1 MYSSMRVVL
10 SRMIVPAALLSA
22 ATIIQARAVT
32 TQFDLPDQ
40 PLAESL
46 RAVASQTDSNILFDR
61 SVVGSVSVRPLNGQL
76 SRDEALERLLAGTG
90 LTFRKSDDKTVL
102 ITPIRTA
109 MASSSS
115 KEESAA
121 AEVRPATTSET
132 AATTPGGVE
141 PAPGG
146 LAEIVVTAQK
156 RSQNIQNV
164 PIAITAMTDKALQAN
179 GIQNAFDLNE
189 VVPALNITR
198 NVSSPLIYTRGVGVI
213 SATPGN
219 ENTTAIYVDGVYYM
233 APVSS
238 IFSFSDIERIEALK
252 GPQGTLFGRN
262 AVGGLISVITR
273 DPRHETAGNVSVDYG
288 NFDTVSTKGYLTTGL
303 SDNVAAD
310 IAFYTSQQGS
320 GWGHNLVTGNDVYR
334 RDESSLRSKLLYT
347 PSDVWKITLAA
358 DYSFANDDIGVAKQP
373 IRGTFV
379 PGTPGGYGAPQSI
392 WDVAEGV
399 DPYARIRN
407 FGGSVRVEHSLN
419 WADFVSISAYRK
431 SAIDSFFDQ
440 VAGQK
445 VETILR
451 LDPDGAWWATQELQL
466 QAPSSNKIQWIV
478 GLYYLNADAY
488 YDPLMQGATAT
499 GPFTSVFSRESTES
513 VAGYA
518 QASIP
523 IFETTNLTVGAR
535 ETRDERGARGFVR
548 VPSGAILNNA
558 DLSHSWES
566 PTWRIALDQ
575 RLAQDITGYVS
586 YSRGFKSG
594 VYNATALTPT
604 LKPVNPETLDA
615 FEGGI
620 KSELFDERVRLNAA
634 AFYYNY
640 KNQQLQLSL
649 GQGVL
654 QFLNAADSH
663 MYGGE
668 LEGEARVTER
678 FHVQAGVSYLH
689 AKYSRFP
696 DAPCTTPLPNGGNLL
711 FPCDAAGKDMIRA
724 PHYTANVSADYTVL
738 VGGGSLA
745 ASANYYY
752 NDGYFGD
759 SGNTVGQPGYGLLNV
774 QLAYGDPSG
783 HWDAKL
789 WGRNLANKAYYT
801 FIAAGGPIGDTG
813 TPGPPRTYGL
823 SVGYNW

>member
-10 SRMIVPAALLSA
+10 SRMIVPAAFLSA

-61 SVVGSVSVRPLNGQL
+61 SVVGSVSVKPLNGQL

-90 LTFRKSDDKTVL
+90 LTFRKSDDNTVL
-102 ITPIRTA
+102 IMPIRTA
-109 MASSSS
+109 MATGSS
-115 KEESAA
+115 KERSTE
-121 AEVRPATTSET
+121 AEIRPATTAET
-132 AATTPGGVE
+132 PAATPRAAE
-141 PAPGG
+141 PSPGG

-156 RSQNIQNV
+156 RSENIQSV
-164 PIAITAMTDKALQAN
+164 PIAITAITDKALQAH

-238 IFSFSDIERIEALK
+238 IFSFSNIERIEALK

-320 GWGHNLVTGNDVYR
+320 GWGHNLVTGNDVYS
-334 RDESSLRSKLLYT
+334 RDESSLRTKILFT
-347 PSDVWKITLAA
+347 PSADWRITLTG
-358 DYSFANDDIGVAKQP
+358 DYSFASDDIGVAKQP

-379 PGTPGGYGAPQSI
+379 PGGYGAPASI

-399 DPYARIRN
+399 DPFAKIRN
-407 FGGSVRVEHSLN
+407 FGGSVRVEHSLS
-419 WADFVSISAYRK
+419 WADLVSLTAYRD
-431 SAIDSFFDQ
+431 SAIHSFFDQ
-440 VAGQK
+440 VAGRTVQ
-445 VETILR
+445 TILR
-451 LDPDGAWWATQELQL
+451 LDPDGAWWGTQELQL
-466 QAPSSNKIQWIV
+466 QAPAGNKIQWIV
-478 GLYYLNADAY
+478 GLYYLDADAY
-488 YDPLMQGATAT
+488 YDPLLQGPSAT
-499 GPFTSVFSRESTES
+499 GPFNAVNSRQSTES

-518 QASIP
+518 QASLP

-535 ETRDERGARGFVR
+535 ETRDERRARGYVR
-548 VPSGAILNNA
+548 LANGTVLNNA
-558 DLSHSWES
+558 DLSHTWES

-575 RLAQDITGYVS
+575 RLAPDITGYVS

-594 VYNATALTPT
+594 VYNATALSPT

-615 FEGGI
+615 FEGGV
-620 KSELFDERVRLNAA
+620 KSELFDSRVRLNVA

-649 GQGVL
+649 GQGIL

-668 LEGEARVTER
+668 VEGEARISER
-678 FHVQAGVSYLH
+678 LHVQAGVSYLH
-689 AKYSRFP
+689 ARYSRFP
-696 DAPCTTPLPNGGNLL
+696 DAPCTTPLPNGGNVL
-711 FPCDAAGKDMIRA
+711 FPCNAAGKDMLRA
-724 PHYTANVSADYTVL
+724 PDSTANVSADYTVP
-738 VGGGSLA
+738 VRGGSLT

-752 NDGYFGD
+752 NNGYFGD
-759 SGNTVGQPGYGLLNV
+759 SGNTVRQPSYSLLNA
-774 QLAYGDPSG
+774 QLAYGDSSG

-823 SVGYNW
+823 TVGYNW